1 MVKLFF
7 QFTGQSIDN
16 FMFERP
22 NRKIKKKNVKFE
34 KQKKKKKKKNVN
46 RYNNIYTASKI

>member
-1 MVKLFF
+1 MVKLLF

-22 NRKIKKKNVKFE
+22 NRKSEKKY
-34 KQKKKKKKKNVN
+34 VN
-46 RYNNIYTASKI
+46 L

>member
-16 FMFERP
+16 FMFERQ
-22 NRKIKKKNVKFE
+22 NRKI
-34 KQKKKKKKKNVN
+34 KKKNVN